1 MRKGITI
8 VAAAVI
14 ALAIAAPTA
23 SAYTH
28 AQQDALLNSLK
39 AKLNC
44 LTKTPVTE
52 FGDPAGSDW
61 GYVWDNVDAD
71 NTISGTFGASALD
84 FAFGSANPDAWLVTV
99 KPTSACKAKFAT
111 TPKPAWWP
119 ARNASSEGKAQ
130 AVRLLASR

>member
-44 LTKTPVTE
+44 LTKTPVTK

-71 NTISGTFGASALD
+71 NTISGTFERPQSISRSD
-84 FAFGSANPDAWLVTV
+84 RRTPTRGS
-99 KPTSACKAKFAT
+99 
-111 TPKPAWWP
+111 
-119 ARNASSEGKAQ
+119 
-130 AVRLLASR
+130 SR